1 MRRDIDLN
9 FSPHPLTG
17 DLATKKDRS
26 AVDQSVKNLVLTNY
40 YERGFNVEVGS
51 NLQDSLFDN
60 FDTLKQQTIKN
71 NIIRILK
78 NFESQIEVVDVLA
91 NMKQPNELT
100 VEVYY
105 NYSNDPEVRTVIIP
119 LQRLR

>member
-1 MRRDIDLN
+1 MRKDIDLN

-17 DLATKKDRS
+17 DLAVKKDRS
-26 AVDQSVKNLVLTNY
+26 AIDQSLKNLVMTNF

-60 FDTLKQQTIKN
+60 YDSLKHQTIKN
-71 NIIRILK
+71 NIVRVVK
-78 NFESQIEVVDVLA
+78 NFEPQVEIVDVVT
-91 NMKQPNELT
+91 NMDQPNELL

-105 NYSNDPEVRTVIIP
+105 NYANDPEVRTVIIP
-119 LQRLR
+119 IERLR